1 MTGASCSLA
10 DLRTKS
16 PMSAPQK
23 SQSMKEP
30 SCPAQNVEK
39 R

>member
-1 MTGASCSLA
+1 MTGASCSFA
-10 DLRTKS
+10 VARTKK
-16 PMSAPQK
+16 PMIAPQK